1 MENQIPSQVLIKT
14 NLTNFVTILI
24 TGWTHPRPMDVLNA
38 IFTIL
43 ITGWTLFSSEA
54 FRIYRRVCLY
64 PSLEVYCV

>member
-54 FRIYRRVCLY
+54 FRIYSRVCLY